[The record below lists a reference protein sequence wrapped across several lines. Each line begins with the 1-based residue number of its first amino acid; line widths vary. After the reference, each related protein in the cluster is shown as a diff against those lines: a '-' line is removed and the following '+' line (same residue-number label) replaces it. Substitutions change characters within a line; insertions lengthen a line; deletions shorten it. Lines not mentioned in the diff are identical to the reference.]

1 MSAKVRFVL
10 WLIAGCFAAL
20 VLTQPVS
27 VETERVFGLCVLAA
41 MAGVWIFF
49 RGPLAR
55 QVFIALSVFIV
66 ARYFN
71 WRLTETLPPVSDPVG
86 FFFGILLLVAEL
98 YCATILT
105 ISLIVNAEPL
115 KRLDLPRD
123 PDDQLPT
130 VDVLIPTYNEDRGI
144 LAVTVAAAKAM
155 DYPAHKLKVYLL
167 DDGGTDQKCND
178 EDPEKAQAARARR
191 AEFQALCKEMGAVY
205 LTRARNQHAKAG
217 NLNAALKHSGGEII
231 VVFDADHAP
240 FRAFLRE
247 TIGHFRRDPKLF
259 LVQTPHV
266 FLNPDP
272 IEKNL
277 RTFHE
282 MPSENEMFYS
292 TTQRG
297 LDKWNGSFFCGS
309 AALLRREALDEA
321 GGFSGVTITEDCETA
336 FHLHGRGWTSVFVDK
351 PLIAGLQPETFV
363 SFIGQRSRW
372 CQGMIQL
379 MLLKNPFFAK
389 GLKPMQRLAYLSSM
403 TFWLFPFPRMA
414 FMLAPLLYIFFDV
427 KIFVA
432 NVQEAIAYT
441 AIYIVANMMMQNY
454 LFGSLRWP
462 WVSEIYEYVQGV
474 FLTRAIVSTL
484 LAPRKPTF
492 KVTAKGESLDHDF
505 LSELAWPFFVIW
517 VLLVAGEAT
526 AVWRYIYDPNANS
539 LMLVVG
545 LWTAFNLVI
554 AGAGLGAVSERR
566 QPDRHPRLG
575 IDRQAVLAVGHELYP
590 VNVRNVSAGG
600 CAFAFID
607 EAPYRFGVGA
617 PTARLHIKPFA
628 PTRADARPLSLPLR
642 LRRTGS
648 VSPDG
653 LYGAEFEELS
663 AADYCALA
671 DLMYGDSEAL
681 PRFLI
686 SRRKHMSLLAGS
698 AKVIWWGLRE
708 PWRALRYALLAPATG
723 EEAPQGSPA
732 PTPDPGPGWRAGTDA
747 VFTSEISAALLR
759 QTLDLAAARLE
770 SRDNATRP
778 ADATKLPDAR
788 KPAKVTKV
796 VKAGRAA

>member
-1 MSAKVRFVL
+1 MSAKIRALL
-10 WLIAGCFAAL
+10 WMLTAGLAAFA
-20 VLTQPVS
+20 LTQPVS
-27 VETERVFGLCVLAA
+27 VEAERAFGLAALAV
-41 MAGVWIFF
+41 MAGVWMFM
-49 RGPLAR
+49 RGALAR
-55 QVFIALSVFIV
+55 QLFIALGAFIV
-66 ARYFN
+66 VRYFV
-71 WRLTETLPPVSDPVG
+71 WRVTETLPPASDPVG
-86 FFFGILLLVAEL
+86 LLFGAILLAAEA
-98 YCATILT
+98 YCGLIFAVSLT
-105 ISLIVNAEPL
+105 VNADPL
-115 KRLDLPRD
+115 KRRDLPCESD
-123 PDDQLPT
+123 ADLPT
-130 VDVLIPTYNEDRGI
+130 VDVFIPTYNEDREI
-144 LAVTVAAAKAM
+144 LAVTVAAAKLM

-178 EDPEKAQAARARR
+178 ENPEKAASARARR
-191 AEFQALCKEMGAVY
+191 AEFQQLCKDMGAIY

-217 NLNAALKHSGGEII
+217 NLNAALKHSRGEIV

-247 TIGHFRRDPKLF
+247 TVGHFLRDPKLF

-309 AALLRREALDEA
+309 AALLRRKALEEA

-403 TFWLFPFPRMA
+403 SFWLFPFPRLV

-432 NVQEAIAYT
+432 NVEEAIAYT
-441 AIYIVANMMMQNY
+441 AIYMIANMMMQNY
-454 LFGSLRWP
+454 LYGSLRWP
-462 WVSEIYEYVQGV
+462 WVSEIYEFVQGV
-474 FLTRAIVSTL
+474 FLTGAIVSTL
-484 LAPRKPTF
+484 MAPRKPTF
-492 KVTAKGESLDHDF
+492 KVTAKGESLDVDF
-505 LSELAWPFFVIW
+505 LSELSWPFFAIW
-517 VLLVAGEAT
+517 GLLAAGEGVAI
-526 AVWRYIYDPNANS
+526 WRYIYDPNANS

-554 AGAGLGAVSERR
+554 AGAALGAVAERR

-575 IDRQAVLAVGHELYP
+575 IEREGALEVNGALFP
-590 VNVRNVSAGG
+590 VTIRNVSAGG
-600 CAFAFID
+600 CAFAFAD

-617 PTARLHIKPFA
+617 PVARLHVKPMPGSPL
-628 PTRADARPLSLPLR
+628 PTRAPSLPLR
-642 LRRTGS
+642 IQRAGPAG
-648 VSPDG
+648 PDG
-653 LYGAEFEELS
+653 LYGAAF
-663 AADYCALA
+663 ADLGAQDYYALA
-671 DLMYGDSEAL
+671 ELMYGDSDAL

-686 SRRKHMSLLAGS
+686 SRRRHKSLLAGS
-698 AKVIWWGLRE
+698 AQVVLWGVRE
-708 PWRALRYALLAPATG
+708 PFRALRYAFSPPKTAAAEAPA
-723 EEAPQGSPA
+723 PA
-732 PTPDPGPGWRAGTDA
+732 PAPDPGPGRRAGVDA
-747 VFTSEISAALLR
+747 AFASEISAALLR
-759 QTLDLAAARLE
+759 QTLDLAAARMAARE
-770 SRDNATRP
+770 TA
-778 ADATKLPDAR
+778 AR
-788 KPAKVTKV
+788 KG
-796 VKAGRAA
+796 KAA